1 MPEIPAPT
9 TSTSSVSVSE
19 AIVDMGSS
27 SQCEARYSRG
37 TLHHKLGIMQQ
48 DAQRVSWEPPS
59 ERVRELIREGAQIVL
74 DPPAAWLGELDAA
87 TLSGRQRSQIAED
100 PVLAAA
106 TRRANRS
113 NLLAWASANV
123 RRPGERVVANADEV
137 PVAIARDLVRRGLN
151 ESALD
156 SYRAGQNVALRRWI
170 QICLS
175 LTTDP
180 DQLRELLDVS
190 CRSISDFV
198 DDTIASLTEVITRER
213 KELTQGTHAER
224 RETVSLL
231 LDGAPI
237 PRSRAEQRLGYRLGG
252 RQTAAVVWCDEP
264 REDLAALDR
273 AVELIGTC
281 AGDTRPLSV
290 LASAA

>member
-1 MPEIPAPT
+1 
-9 TSTSSVSVSE
+9 
-19 AIVDMGSS
+19 
-27 SQCEARYSRG
+27 
-37 TLHHKLGIMQQ
+37 MQQ
-48 DAQRVSWEPPS
+48 DAQHASWEPPS
-59 ERVRELIREGAQIVL
+59 ERVRELIREGARIVF
-74 DPPAAWLGELDAA
+74 DPPAAWLEELDAA
-87 TLSGRQRSQIAED
+87 TLSGPQRSQIAND

-113 NLLAWASANV
+113 NLFAWASANV

-180 DQLRELLDVS
+180 DELRELLDVS
-190 CRSISDFV
+190 CRSISEFV

-213 KELTQGTHAER
+213 EELTQGTHAER

-237 PRSRAEQRLGYRLGG
+237 PRSRAEQRLGYRLAG
-252 RQTAAVVWCDEP
+252 RQAAAVVWCDEP
-264 REDLAALDR
+264 RADLAHSTA
-273 AVELIGTC
+273 
-281 AGDTRPLSV
+281 PS
-290 LASAA
+290 S